1 MPTPHITGGDR
12 SGFLGA
18 RQDGCRRGKAC
29 YDGTMLKPYLFI
41 FGAIIL
47 AGGVQGLLAGSKA
60 SIIAAV
66 PIAACVL
73 IGAYL
78 LDSKATVG
86 LVLAGIG
93 ALAIAGRFLPAF
105 LKAPDKAAAL
115 WPAGI
120 LAVLSIIA
128 IVWIVVVFAK
138 RT

>member
-1 MPTPHITGGDR
+1 
-12 SGFLGA
+12 
-18 RQDGCRRGKAC
+18 
-29 YDGTMLKPYLFI
+29 MLKPYLFI